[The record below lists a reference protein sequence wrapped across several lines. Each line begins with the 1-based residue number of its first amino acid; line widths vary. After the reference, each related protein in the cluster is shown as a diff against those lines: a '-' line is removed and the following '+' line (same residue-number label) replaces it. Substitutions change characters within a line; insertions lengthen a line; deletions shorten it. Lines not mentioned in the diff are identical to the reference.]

1 MYELIQA
8 AGNSYYIDC
17 PAKIGLVRTGEDEV
31 CLIDSGSDKEA
42 GRKVRQILDSHSWKL
57 KSVFITHSNAD
68 HIGGCSYLQ
77 KQSGCRIYA
86 PGIECCFTRH
96 SVLEPAFLYGGFP
109 SKDLRHKFLMAA
121 QSEAMYLTD
130 DVLENGMK
138 AIPLPGHFFDMTGFR
153 TADDV
158 VYLADCLSSRQ
169 TLEKYAVTF
178 IYDVE
183 SYLSTLDMV
192 SRMEAR
198 LFVPSHADACED
210 ISALARYNMDK
221 VNEIAERIC
230 GFCRE
235 PKSCDEVIRCIF
247 ISYGL
252 CMNMQQYV
260 LVGSTVRSYL
270 SWLKDRGVLESV
282 PEDGMIL
289 WKTL

>member
-31 CLIDSGSDKEA
+31 CIIDSGSDKES

-77 KQSGCRIYA
+77 KQTGCRIYA
-86 PGIECCFTRH
+86 PGIECDFTRH
-96 SVLEPAFLYGGFP
+96 PVLEPAFLYGGFP

-121 QSEAMYLTD
+121 ESEAMYLTD

-138 AIPLPGHFFDMTGFR
+138 AIPLSGHFFDMTGFR

-183 SYLSTLDMV
+183 SYLNTLEMV
-192 SRMEAR
+192 MKMEAR

-221 VNEIAERIC
+221 VSEIAERIC

-252 CMNMQQYV
+252 SINMQQYV

>member
-31 CLIDSGSDKEA
+31 CIIDSGSDKEA

-86 PGIECCFTRH
+86 PGIECGFTRH
-96 SVLEPAFLYGGFP
+96 PVLEPAFLYGGFP

-121 QSEAMYLTD
+121 ESEAMYLTD

-153 TADDV
+153 TSDDV

-183 SYLSTLDMV
+183 AYLSTLDMV

-198 LFVPSHADACED
+198 LFVPSHVDACED

-252 CMNMQQYV
+252 GINMQQYV

>member
-31 CLIDSGSDKEA
+31 CIIDSGSDKEA
-42 GRKVRQILDSHSWKL
+42 GRKVRQILDSHGWKL

-86 PGIECCFTRH
+86 PGIECGFTRH
-96 SVLEPAFLYGGFP
+96 PVLAPAFLYGGFP

-130 DVLENGMK
+130 GVLENGMK

-153 TADDV
+153 TSDDV

-183 SYLSTLDMV
+183 AYLSTLDMV

-198 LFVPSHADACED
+198 LFVPSHVDACED

-235 PKSCDEVIRCIF
+235 PKPCDEVIRCIF

-252 CMNMQQYV
+252 GINMQQYV

-282 PEDGMIL
+282 PEDGRIL

>member
-31 CLIDSGSDKEA
+31 CIIDSGSDKEA

-86 PGIECCFTRH
+86 PGIECGFTRH
-96 SVLEPAFLYGGFP
+96 PVLEPAFLYGGFP

-121 QSEAMYLTD
+121 ESEAMYLTD

-153 TADDV
+153 TSDDV
-158 VYLADCLSSRQ
+158 VYLADCLSNRQ

-183 SYLSTLDMV
+183 AYLSTLDMV

-252 CMNMQQYV
+252 GINMQQYV

-282 PEDGMIL
+282 PEDGRIL